1 MADESENTLDERL
14 ERIQRRAENFR
25 ELLHEGD
32 EVTIAR
38 QDGEMHVAESYR
50 SQFERKHA
58 KLFGRMLSV
67 EAQMEAGLFPYFV
80 GLIGVGNLII
90 GLQLKWWDAALG
102 QAAGEYLQSSWFYIA
117 LPIIVMYLARLG
129 VGRWQKFVYRR
140 HRQNLQ
146 KLIAADQLDRDVLL
160 VMLRDESDLDNVVR
174 QLKLDSDSFPAMD
187 QTGHEPL

>member
-1 MADESENTLDERL
+1 MPSNFSFFREFFRTILGVVCCTGGSMADESENTLDERL

-67 EAQMEAGLFPYFV
+67 EAQMEAGLFPYF
-80 GLIGVGNLII
+80 
-90 GLQLKWWDAALG
+90 
-102 QAAGEYLQSSWFYIA
+102 
-117 LPIIVMYLARLG
+117 
-129 VGRWQKFVYRR
+129 
-140 HRQNLQ
+140 
-146 KLIAADQLDRDVLL
+146 
-160 VMLRDESDLDNVVR
+160 
-174 QLKLDSDSFPAMD
+174 
-187 QTGHEPL
+187 